1 MKFSRIGEHTIKCTI
16 TEQEIGDLGYTIDDI
31 LSNSERTQE
40 FMNQIFDMAE
50 KEFQTKFDLGIKTV
64 RADFMSDHTLSLTFS
79 EHPVNGMME
88 HLKDIIGGLIGSFA
102 KEKLGDFSQE
112 LEKATKEL
120 ANAAE
125 NAAAA
130 GGAAGAS
137 EQTKDEEQEVRV
149 IALFTFDS
157 MDIVTA
163 FAKQVDVEPIP
174 PNALYKWEEKYIITT
189 ELSSCNEKEVLRLS
203 VLTDEYASNIQVGAE
218 KRAFLQ
224 EHARCIIKEHAIEQ
238 LKLL

>member
-1 MKFSRIGEHTIKCTI
+1 M
-16 TEQEIGDLGYTIDDI
+16 
-31 LSNSERTQE
+31 
-40 FMNQIFDMAE
+40 
-50 KEFQTKFDLGIKTV
+50 
-64 RADFMSDHTLSLTFS
+64 
-79 EHPVNGMME
+79 
-88 HLKDIIGGLIGSFA
+88 
-102 KEKLGDFSQE
+102 
-112 LEKATKEL
+112 
-120 ANAAE
+120 
-125 NAAAA
+125 
-130 GGAAGAS
+130 
-137 EQTKDEEQEVRV
+137 
-149 IALFTFDS
+149 IALFTIDS